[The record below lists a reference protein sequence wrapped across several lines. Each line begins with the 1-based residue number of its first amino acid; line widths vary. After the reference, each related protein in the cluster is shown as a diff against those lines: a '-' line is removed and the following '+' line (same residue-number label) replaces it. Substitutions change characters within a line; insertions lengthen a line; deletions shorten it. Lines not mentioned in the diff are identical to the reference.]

1 MRQEFTKL
9 MAENFNATL
18 KQANLATKADIDD
31 LEGRIDFDDKLKS
44 LNRKVTSNK
53 TKHVEAEKKTG

>member
-31 LEGRIDFDDKLKS
+31 LEDLEG
-44 LNRKVTSNK
+44 
-53 TKHVEAEKKTG
+53 